1 MKKYL
6 IINILLLI
14 IGTCNFNDLKAMDG
28 KDSLKTYEKM
38 TEEIMK
44 QLSPEE
50 QKQFQ
55 DAMELAKDMKDKGIT
70 GNVTTGDG
78 LSIPQRQDKILSE
91 VPTLSSPQQYNDYLS
106 SLISK
111 CKNNIEPSII
121 AEVDELISK
130 NSNNTGTLVNLGTIL
145 LMQKKPVAAIYAA
158 IKTAMAKPEIILLQ
172 NNMAVILHQTG
183 NPQISLPI
191 LQYLLIRNNNSLI
204 LNNLAQSYLSLGDTT
219 NAGMYF
225 RACLQKDPD
234 DCEANCGM
242 GLLLSEEGNIVEAT
256 PYIKK
261 SLKNGYSETADEIL
275 KKNKMD
281 IKFSDIKQEVPE
293 YFNPQKFKP
302 VPPAYTMENVEP
314 TLALRKEFEDYMRLW
329 MQKKEQVNNE
339 QNNKMGNESLIQMAD
354 RNRGYL
360 SNTPFAKKSQL
371 MLNLIGIEYSEFV
384 AKDFKNQ
391 YLPIQKEYYSEL
403 EKLSFQAGYDNDGC
417 KKQIGFLN
425 NYLQKSAKNHEDYQ
439 RNTLP
444 KQYEWANQSLYWWF
458 FLSNE
463 EQYKMYYTNY
473 VSDFFEA
480 IHGYDEMQTLTAQPE
495 YIANHCKDVKEPTK
509 EKIMK
514 DSIPSPV
521 CPVKIAVPL
530 GAGKVKWDCNG
541 YEIEGGELIM
551 GGFEKDYKTGQMT
564 LFVGL
569 GAELFGKGT
578 FIGGVEGG
586 IKVGSFVK
594 LGSDFTILDLGNK
607 GEAGIEGGIGPYVTE
622 GKVTGIM
629 GMKSGITIDKTIM
642 GEQKNIYKSDPAE
655 VKINPEINIFK

>member
-6 IINILLLI
+6 IITVLLLV
-14 IGTCNFNDLKAMDG
+14 IGAGYFNDLKAMG
-28 KDSLKTYEKM
+28 GNDSLKNYEKM
-38 TEEIMK
+38 MEDMMK

-55 DAMELAKDMKDKGIT
+55 EAMQMGKEMQEKGIKP
-70 GNVTTGDG
+70 NISSGDA
-78 LSIPQRQDKILSE
+78 LSIPPRQDKILSE
-91 VPTLSSPQQYNDYLS
+91 VPTLSSQQQYNDYLS
-106 SLISK
+106 GLITK
-111 CKNNIEPSII
+111 CKKNIEPSII

-130 NSNNTGTLVNLGTIL
+130 NSNNTVNLGTIL
-145 LMQKKPVAAIYAA
+145 LMQKKPVAAIYAV
-158 IKTAMAKPEIILLQ
+158 IKTAMARPEIILLQ

-191 LQYLLIRNNNSLI
+191 LQYLLIQNNNSLI
-204 LNNLAQSYLSLGDTT
+204 LNNLAQSYLSLGDTA
-219 NAGMYF
+219 NASMYF
-225 RACLQKDPD
+225 MRCLQKDPN

-242 GLLLSEEGNIVEAT
+242 GLLLSKEGKTSEAT

-261 SLKNGYSETADEIL
+261 SLKNGYSETADGLL
-275 KKNKMD
+275 KKNKID

-302 VPPAYTMENVEP
+302 VPPAYTMEKVEP
-314 TLALRKEFEDYMRLW
+314 TLALRKDFEDNMRFW

-339 QNNKMGNESLIQMAD
+339 QNKKIESESLMQIAD

-360 SNTPFAKKSQL
+360 SNMPFAKKSQL
-371 MLNLIGIEYSEFV
+371 MINLIGIEYAEFA

-391 YLPIQKEYYSEL
+391 YLPIQKEFYSEF
-403 EKLSFQAGYDNDGC
+403 EKLSFSAGYDNDGC

-425 NYLQKSAKNHEDYQ
+425 SYLQKSAKNHEDYQ
-439 RNTLP
+439 KNTLP
-444 KQYEWANQSLYWWF
+444 KLYEWVNQSLYWWY

-463 EQYKMYYTNY
+463 EQYKMYYHNY
-473 VSDFFEA
+473 VSDFFVA
-480 IHGYDEMQTLTAQPE
+480 IHGYDEMQTLNTQAE
-495 YIANHCKDVKEPTK
+495 YISKHCKDLKEPTK
-509 EKIMK
+509 EKTVK

-521 CPVKIAVPL
+521 CPIKIVIPM
-530 GAGKVKWDCNG
+530 GAAKIKWDCNG

-551 GGFEKDYKTGQMT
+551 AGFEKDYKSGEMT

-586 IKVGSFVK
+586 AKIGSFVK
-594 LGSDFTILDLGNK
+594 LGKDFTILDMGNK
-607 GEAGIEGGIGPYVTE
+607 GEAGIEGGIGPFVTE

-642 GEQKNIYKSDPAE
+642 GESETIYKSDPVE
-655 VKINPEINIFK
+655 KQVNPEINIFNK